1 VTPPPDAEAREP
13 DPPDPTVLAPTNAG
27 PAVPSR
33 LLTAPFVALFAA
45 ALVFFTAGGITLP
58 VAARFAEGPLL
69 ADPAGVGIAIGIY
82 AIAALLLRP
91 VVGWASDRY
100 GRRPLLLV
108 GGVVTAVALGL
119 HLLSTTLPLFVAA
132 RGLLGIGEAF
142 FFIAAVAAITDLAP
156 PERQGEAINVGSLA
170 VYLGLALGPTVGETV
185 LGLGSFDAVW
195 LTAAALTAVSVGL
208 SLFVPETAPRFT
220 DPSRAGDPPPR
231 GRLFHPAGL
240 FPGVL
245 ILCGGWGMAGFLAFI
260 PLHARDLGLSGA
272 GTALALYA
280 IVVVGLR
287 IVFVKLPDQLG
298 PARLS
303 LLALGATALGLAIL
317 GLVPGQ
323 VALYVG
329 TAVMAIGIAFF
340 FPGLIAVAVSRVDET
355 ERGTVVGTTTLFLD
369 LSFGLAPAVLG
380 IAAGVVGYGGT
391 FVISAGVAALG
402 WALLFARRGT
412 LVRQPAR
419 TPAGTLVA

>member
-1 VTPPPDAEAREP
+1 MPATP
-13 DPPDPTVLAPTNAG
+13 T
-27 PAVPSR
+27 R
-33 LLTAPFVALFAA
+33 LLTVPFVALFAA
-45 ALVFFTAGGITLP
+45 GLVFFTAGSTVLP
-58 VAARFAEGPLL
+58 VAARFAEGPLG
-69 ADPAGVGIAIGIY
+69 ADPAGVGLAIGVY

-108 GGVVTAVALGL
+108 GGVVTVVALGL
-119 HLLSTTLPLFVAA
+119 HLVSTTLPLFIAA
-132 RGLLGIGEAF
+132 RAWLGIGEAF

-156 PERQGEAINVGSLA
+156 PDRQGEAINVGSLA

-195 LTAAALTAVSVGL
+195 LTAAALTAVSLVL

-220 DPSRAGDPPPR
+220 DPAQAGNPPPR

-260 PLHARDLGLSGA
+260 PLYARDLGLSGA

-280 IVVVGLR
+280 VVVVGLR

-303 LLALGATALGLAIL
+303 LMALGTTAVGLAIL
-317 GLVPGQ
+317 GLAPGQ
-323 VALYVG
+323 LALYAG
-329 TAVMAIGIAFF
+329 TVVFAIGIAFF

-380 IAAGVVGYGGT
+380 LAAGIVGYGGT
-391 FVISAGVAALG
+391 FVISSGVAAFG
-402 WALLFARRGT
+402 WALLLARRGT
-412 LVRQPAR
+412 LVRRPS
-419 TPAGTLVA
+419 PAGTLVA